1 MIPKMG
7 KNKKG
12 KMMSHRMM
20 MMSHGCGLD
29 GLHSVRGEIFLLN
42 DSMNETIFAHLLSG
56 YLKENN
62 KAAIQACFR

>member
-7 KNKKG
+7 KSKREKS
-12 KMMSHRMM
+12 MSHFDDE
-20 MMSHGCGLD
+20 SWSGWAPL
-29 GLHSVRGEIFLLN
+29 SVRGEIFLLN
-42 DSMNETIFAHLLSG
+42 DSMNETIFAHLLSD

>member
-7 KNKKG
+7 KSKKG
-12 KMMSHRMM
+12 KICDDSQNDE
-20 MMSHGCGLD
+20 SSSGWASSLP
-29 GLHSVRGEIFLLN
+29 VRGEIFLLN
-42 DSMNETIFAHLLSG
+42 DSMNETIFAHLLSD